1 MMTIKDNHA
10 MDYPSSMD
18 IATRAFVDVTASF
31 YPDDRQG
38 LSVQDMRRHYNAL
51 CAHFAQAMPAGVT
64 SSNDTIGAVTIRRFS
79 KSETPKALVI
89 YIHGG
94 GFVVGGLDSHNDI
107 CAGICD
113 DTGLDVVAVDYRLAP
128 EHKHP
133 AALEDCLLVTRHL
146 QQESGLPII
155 LAGDSAG
162 GWLAAMVGLA
172 HPDDIAGQV
181 LIYPMLGGA
190 LNQGSYLDYA
200 AAPLLSTAQV
210 AMYWETYFDCPLD
223 QTALTPP
230 MALNIS
236 SSPKTAMIAA
246 GCDPLMSETPQY
258 ADKLRQAGVAVDVV
272 IEDGLPHGYLR
283 ARYSVDRA
291 RLSFQRIT
299 TAISSMVASE

>member
-1 MMTIKDNHA
+1 
-10 MDYPSSMD
+10 MDYPKSMD
-18 IATRAFVDVTASF
+18 EQTRAFVDVTASF

-38 LSVQDMRRHYNAL
+38 LSVDDMRSHYNTL
-51 CAHFAQAMPAGVT
+51 CAHFAQDLPSGVA
-64 SSNDTIGAVTIRRFS
+64 SSNLMIGSVPIRRYS
-79 KSETPKALVI
+79 KTDTPQALVI
-89 YIHGG
+89 YFHGG

-113 DTGLDVVAVDYRLAP
+113 NTGFDVVAVDYRLAP

-133 AALEDCLLVTRHL
+133 AALEDCLLVARHF
-146 QQESGLPII
+146 QEENDLPII
-155 LAGDSAG
+155 LSGDSAG

-172 HPDDIAGQV
+172 NPDHYIGQV

-190 LNQGSYLDYA
+190 LNQGSYLEYA
-200 AAPLLSTAQV
+200 EAPLLSTAQV

-246 GCDPLMSETPQY
+246 GCDPLMSDTPDY
-258 ADKLRQAGVAVDVV
+258 AEKLRQAGIAVDVV

-283 ARYSVDRA
+283 ARYSVERA

-299 TAISSMVASE
+299 RAITAMVASEQPS

>member
-1 MMTIKDNHA
+1 

-18 IATRAFVDVTASF
+18 NETRAFVDVTASF

-38 LSVQDMRRHYNAL
+38 LSVDDMRRHYNTL
-51 CAHFAQAMPAGVT
+51 CAHFAQDMPSGVT
-64 SSNDTIGAVTIRRFS
+64 SSDHMIGAVPIRRFS
-79 KSETPKALVI
+79 KSETPQALVI

-113 DTGLDVVAVDYRLAP
+113 DTGFDVVAVDYRLAP

-133 AALEDCLLVTRHL
+133 AALEDCLLVMRHL
-146 QQESGLPII
+146 KQESGLPII

-162 GWLAAMVGLA
+162 GWLAAMVGLS
-172 HPDDIAGQV
+172 HPDDVAGQV

-200 AAPLLSTAQV
+200 EAPLLSTAQV

-230 MALNIS
+230 MALTIT

-246 GCDPLMSETPQY
+246 GCDPLMSDTPQY
-258 ADKLRQAGVAVDVV
+258 ADKLRQAGIAVDVV

-299 TAISSMVASE
+299 SAISGIIAGD

>member
-1 MMTIKDNHA
+1 

-18 IATRAFVDVTASF
+18 IETRAFVDVTASF

-64 SSNDTIGAVTIRRFS
+64 SSNDTIGAVPIRRFS

-107 CAGICD
+107 CAGICN
-113 DTGLDVVAVDYRLAP
+113 DTGFDVVAVDYRLAP

-162 GWLAAMVGLA
+162 GWLVAMVGLA

-190 LNQGSYLDYA
+190 LNQGSYLDFA
-200 AAPLLSTAQV
+200 KAPLLSTAQV

-246 GCDPLMSETPQY
+246 GCDPLMSDTPQY
-258 ADKLRQAGVAVDVV
+258 ADKLRQVGVAVDVV

-299 TAISSMVASE
+299 TAISSMVARG